1 MISYK
6 QGIYIEMYYLQL
18 QTINKHTLA
27 KSIGWIT
34 QLANVAAEPP
44 HTNGCAIAANPPLLP
59 LLDMI
64 LVRWLVYALYQE
76 V

>member
-1 MISYK
+1 
-6 QGIYIEMYYLQL
+6 MYYLQL
-18 QTINKHTLA
+18 QTTKHTLA

-64 LVRWLVYALYQE
+64 LVS
-76 V
+76 